1 MYDQVY
7 HLEHSRG
14 VNSWPNSVQGNP
26 YMKENFEEWGKMHNE
41 FENIFLYSPLS
52 NFLTNIESMKSNII
66 EIATIK
72 IVFIILFILYFY
84 H

>member
-1 MYDQVY
+1 MNPTDINAMPITPVSS
-7 HLEHSRG
+7 LNFMISAIIINMIEMP
-14 VNSWPNSVQGNP
+14 VNFCINL
-26 YMKENFEEWGKMHNE
+26 

-66 EIATIK
+66 EITTIK